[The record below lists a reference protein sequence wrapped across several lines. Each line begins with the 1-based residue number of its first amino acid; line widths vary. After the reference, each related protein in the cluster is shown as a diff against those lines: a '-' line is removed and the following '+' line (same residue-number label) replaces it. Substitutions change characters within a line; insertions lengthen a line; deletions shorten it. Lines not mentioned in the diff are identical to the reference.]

1 MQELI
6 HNILHIDQALK
17 GLVDAYGPWV
27 YGILF
32 AIVFCE
38 TGLVVTPFLPGD
50 SLLFAVGALGG
61 SGVIRAEIA
70 APLMLLAAVLGNTC
84 NYWIGRYIGPRV
96 FKHSPDETRSFF
108 DRLLNR
114 KHLLRAHQFF
124 EKHGGKAI
132 SLGQFV
138 PIVRTFC
145 PFVAGAG
152 SMNYARF
159 IFFNIVGAVAWVG
172 ICVGA
177 GFLFGNIPFVKN
189 NFSVVVLGV
198 IVVSLVPLAIEF
210 IKHKM
215 NPQAASPVSISHQTL
230 EPRKSDAA

>member
-1 MQELI
+1 MSDLI

-17 GLVDAYGPWV
+17 GLVDSYGVWV
-27 YGILF
+27 YAILF

-38 TGLVVTPFLPGD
+38 TGLVITPFLPGD

-61 SGVIRAEIA
+61 SGVLRAEVA
-70 APLMLLAAVLGNTC
+70 APLLLLAAVLGNTS
-84 NYWIGRYIGPRV
+84 NYWIGRYIGPKV
-96 FKHSPDETRSFF
+96 FSHAPEDARSFF

-114 KHLLRAHQFF
+114 KHLLKAHQFF

-152 SMNYARF
+152 SMNYGRF
-159 IFFNIVGAVAWVG
+159 IFFNVVGAIAWVG
-172 ICVGA
+172 VCTGA
-177 GFLFGNIPFVKN
+177 GYVFGNIPWVKH

-198 IVVSLVPLAIEF
+198 VAVSLIPLIIEF
-210 IKHKM
+210 VKHKL
-215 NPQAASPVSISHQTL
+215 NPEQHVSPVAATL

>member
-1 MQELI
+1 MSELL

-17 GLVDAYGPWV
+17 GLVDSYGVWV

-32 AIVFCE
+32 GIIFCE
-38 TGLVVTPFLPGD
+38 TGLVITPFLPGD

-61 SGVIRAEIA
+61 SGVLRAEIA
-70 APLMLLAAVLGNTC
+70 APLMLLAAIIGNTS

-96 FKHSPDETRSFF
+96 FKHAPGETRSFL

-114 KHLLRAHQFF
+114 KHLQRAHQFF

-152 SMNYARF
+152 SMNYGRF
-159 IFFNIVGAVAWVG
+159 LLFNVLGALCWVG
-172 ICVGA
+172 ICTGA
-177 GFLFGNIPFVKN
+177 GYLFGNIPWVKN

-198 IVVSLVPLAIEF
+198 VVVSLIPLAIEF
-210 IKHKM
+210 IKHKL
-215 NPQAASPVSISHQTL
+215 NPQTASFPVAPSL

>member
-1 MQELI
+1 VNELI

-17 GLVDAYGPWV
+17 GLVDSYGIWV
-27 YGILF
+27 YAILF
-32 AIVFCE
+32 VIIFCE

-61 SGVIRAEIA
+61 SGVLRAEVA
-70 APLMLLAAVLGNTC
+70 APLMLLAAILGNTC
-84 NYWIGRYIGPRV
+84 NYWIGRYIGPKVCSHDPTASR
-96 FKHSPDETRSFF
+96 TFF

-114 KHLLRAHQFF
+114 KHLMRAHQFF

-152 SMNYARF
+152 SMNYSRF

-198 IVVSLVPLAIEF
+198 VVVSLVPLAIEF

-215 NPQAASPVSISHQTL
+215 NPPPVVDICEPPTSL

>member
-1 MQELI
+1 MQELL

-17 GLVDAYGPWV
+17 GLVDAYGILI
-27 YGILF
+27 YAILF
-32 AIVFCE
+32 AVIFCE

-61 SGVIRAEIA
+61 SGVLRAEIA
-70 APLMLLAAVLGNTC
+70 APLMLLAAILGNTS
-84 NYWIGRYIGPRV
+84 NYWIGRYVGPRV
-96 FKHSPDETRSFF
+96 FKRPGGGPKTIG

-114 KHLLRAHQFF
+114 NHLNRAHAFF

-132 SLGQFV
+132 SLGQFI

-159 IFFNIVGAVAWVG
+159 IFFNITGAVCWVG
-172 ICVGA
+172 ICTGA
-177 GFLFGNIPFVKN
+177 GYLFGNIPWVKQ

-198 IVVSLVPLAIEF
+198 IVVSLIPLVIEF

-215 NPQAASPVSISHQTL
+215 NPHPAVESSSPVHSL